1 MAKAKGVSKRL
12 SYKKESAF
20 GVLAGATGATQ
31 LRRVT
36 GDFNLKRDSYES
48 SELRFDQMTA
58 DMRLG
63 SRSADGTINGEL
75 SPGSYSDFIG
85 SVLAKD
91 FVAGATAT
99 GVSLTIAASGSNFTL
114 TRATGSFLTDGF
126 KVGTVVRLTGAGLNT
141 ANVANNLLIVSVTA
155 LVLTVLAISDVT
167 LVTEGPIA
175 TVTITTVGKQTYV
188 PKTAHT
194 DDSYS
199 VEQWFS
205 DIAQSEVFTGNKV
218 SGAAISLPATGLVTS
233 NFTFKGKDLGQTGTV
248 AYFTN
253 PTAASTKGIFAAV
266 NGALL
271 VNGSQGAC
279 ITSMD
284 FNIERAMEPTV
295 CIGTNSADN
304 IFVGRIKITGNF
316 SAYFED
322 GSIRDYFKDETK
334 VTLVVA
340 LTTTEDKNSDVMTF
354 VIPFAKLS
362 SHETKDAELGIIQS
376 AAFTALLNDDTTT
389 GLIDS
394 VILVQDST
402 LV

>member
-12 SYKKESAF
+12 SYKKEATF
-20 GVLAGATGATQ
+20 GVLAGTAGGTQ

-99 GVSLTIAASGSNFTL
+99 GISLTIADSGSNFTL
-114 TRATGSFLTDGF
+114 TRAAGSFLTDGF

-141 ANVANNLLIVSVTA
+141 ANVSNNLLVVSVTA
-155 LVLTVLAISDVT
+155 LVLTVLAISNVT
-167 LVTEGPIA
+167 IVTEGPIA
-175 TVTITTVGKQTYV
+175 AVTCTTVGKQTYV

-205 DIAQSEVFTGNKV
+205 DIAQSEVFTGMKV
-218 SGAAISLPATGLVTS
+218 GGAAISLPATGLVTS
-233 NFTFKGKDLGQTGTV
+233 NFTFMGKDLAQTGAV

-284 FNIERAMEPTV
+284 FNIERAMEPTT
-295 CIGTNSADN
+295 CIGTNSADS

-376 AAFTALLNDDTTT
+376 AAFTALLNDDVSA

>member
-12 SYKKESAF
+12 SYKKESTF

-63 SRSADGTINGEL
+63 SRSADGSINGEL

-99 GVSLTIAASGSNFTL
+99 GASITIAASGSNFTL
-114 TRATGSFLTDGF
+114 TRAAGSFLTDGF

-141 ANVANNLLIVSVTA
+141 ANAANNLLVVSVTA
-155 LVLTVLAISDVT
+155 LVITVVAISNVT

-175 TVTITTVGKQTYV
+175 TVTVTTVGKQTYV
-188 PKTAHT
+188 PKTGHT

-205 DIAQSEVFTGNKV
+205 DIAQSEVFTGMKV
-218 SGAAISLPATGLVTS
+218 GGAAISLPATGLVTS
-233 NFTFKGKDLGQTGTV
+233 NFTFKGKDLGKTDTT
-248 AYFTN
+248 AYFTS
-253 PTAASTKGIFAAV
+253 PTAANTTGSFAAV

-271 VNGSQGAC
+271 VNGVDIAC
-279 ITSMD
+279 LTSMD

-295 CIGTNSADN
+295 CIGTNSATD
-304 IFVGRIKITGNF
+304 IFVGKIKITGNF
-316 SAYFED
+316 SAYFEN
-322 GSIRDYFKDETK
+322 GNIRDYFANESK
-334 VTLVVA
+334 VSLVVA

-362 SHETKDAELGIIQS
+362 SHSNKDAELGIIQT
-376 AAFTALLNDDTTT
+376 AAFTALLNADTST

-394 VILVQDST
+394 VMLVQDST

>member
-12 SYKKESAF
+12 SYKKESNF

-31 LRRVT
+31 MRRVT
-36 GDFNLKRDSYES
+36 GDFTQSRESYES
-48 SELRFDQMTA
+48 AELRFDQMTA

-63 SRSADGTINGEL
+63 SRSVNGTVNGEL

-99 GVSLTIAASGSNFTL
+99 GQSITIAASGSNFTL

-155 LVLTVLAISDVT
+155 LVLTVLAISSVAI
-167 LVTEGPIA
+167 VPEGPIA
-175 TVTITTVGKQTYV
+175 TVAVTTVGKQTYV

-194 DDSYS
+194 DDSYT

-205 DIAQSEVFTGNKV
+205 DISQSEVFTGVKV
-218 SGAAISLPATGLVTS
+218 GGAAISLPATGLVTS
-233 NFTFKGKDLGQTGTV
+233 NFTFMGKDMAQKGTS

-253 PTAASTKGIFAAV
+253 PTAANTKGIFAAV
-266 NGALL
+266 NGALI
-271 VNGSQGAC
+271 VNGTTGAC

-295 CIGTNSADN
+295 CIGTNSADT
-304 IFVGRIKITGNF
+304 IFAGRIKVTGNL

-322 GSIRDYFKDETK
+322 GSIRDYFADEVK
-334 VTLVVA
+334 VSLVVA

-354 VIPFAKLS
+354 VIPAAKLS
-362 SHETKDAELGIIQS
+362 SFKSADAELGIIQT
-376 AAFTALLNDDTTT
+376 AAFTALLNDNTAT

>member
-12 SYKKESAF
+12 SYKKETTF
-20 GVLAGATGATQ
+20 GVLAGDTGGTQ
-31 LRRVT
+31 MRRVT
-36 GDFNLKRDSYES
+36 SDFNLKRESYTS
-48 SELRFDQMTA
+48 SEIRFDRMKA
-58 DMRLG
+58 DLRLG
-63 SRSADGTINGEL
+63 SRSADGSINGEL

-85 SVLAKD
+85 SILAKN

-99 GVSLTIAASGSNFTL
+99 GASITIAASGSNFTL
-114 TRATGSFLTDGF
+114 TRAAGSFLTDAF
-126 KVGTVVRLTGAGLNT
+126 KVGTVVRLTGAGLNV
-141 ANVANNLLIVSVTA
+141 ANAANNLLVVSVTA
-155 LVLTVLAISDVT
+155 LVLTVLLISRVA
-167 LVTEGPIA
+167 LVAEGPIA
-175 TVTITTVGKQTYV
+175 AVTVTTVGKQSYV
-188 PKTAHT
+188 PKIAHT
-194 DDSYS
+194 EDSYT

-205 DIAQSEVFTGNKV
+205 DISQSEVYTGMKV
-218 SGAAISLPATGLVTS
+218 GGAAISLPATGLVTS
-233 NFTFKGKDLGQTGTV
+233 NFTFMGKDLTQTGTT

-253 PTAASTKGIFAAV
+253 PTAASTKGTFAAV
-266 NGALL
+266 NGALM
-271 VNGSQGAC
+271 VNGAQGAC

-284 FNIERAMEPTV
+284 ISIECAMEPTV
-295 CIGTNSADN
+295 CLGTDSADD
-304 IFVGRIKITGNF
+304 IFSGEIKVTGNF

-340 LTTTEDKNSDVMTF
+340 LTTTDDKNSDVMTF

>member
-12 SYKKESAF
+12 SYKKESTF
-20 GVLAGATGATQ
+20 GTLAGATGGTQ

-63 SRSADGTINGEL
+63 SRSADGSINGEL

-99 GVSLTIAASGSNFTL
+99 GASITIAASGSNFAL
-114 TRATGSFLTDGF
+114 TRAAGSFLTDGF

-141 ANVANNLLIVSVTA
+141 ANVANNLLVVSVTA
-155 LVLTVLAISDVT
+155 LVLTVLAISSVT
-167 LVTEGPIA
+167 LVAEGPIA
-175 TVTITTVGKQTYV
+175 TVTVTTVGKQTYV

-205 DIAQSEVFTGNKV
+205 DIAQSEVFTGMKV
-218 SGAAISLPATGLVTS
+218 GGAAISLPATGLVTS
-233 NFTFKGKDLGQTGTV
+233 NFTFKGKDLAQTGTT

-284 FNIERAMEPTV
+284 FNIERAMEPTT
-295 CIGTNSADN
+295 CIGTNSADA
-304 IFVGRIKITGNF
+304 IFAGRIKITGNF

-394 VILVQDST
+394 VMLVQDST

>member
-20 GVLAGATGATQ
+20 GVLAGATGGTQ

-36 GDFNLKRDSYES
+36 GDFNLKRESYES

-91 FVAGATAT
+91 FIAGA
-99 GVSLTIAASGSNFTL
+99 VSSSLSITIATSGSNFTL
-114 TRATGSFLTDGF
+114 TRATGSFLTDSF

-155 LVLTVLAISDVT
+155 LVLTVLALSDVAP
-167 LVTEGPIA
+167 VAEGPIA
-175 TVTITTVGKQTYV
+175 TVIVTTVGKQTFV
-188 PKTAHT
+188 PKTLHT
-194 DDSYS
+194 DDSYT

-205 DIAQSEVFTGNKV
+205 DISQSEVFTGMKV
-218 SGAAISLPATGLVTS
+218 GGAAISLPATGLVTS
-233 NFTFKGKDLGQTGTV
+233 NFTLMGKDLAQKGAV

-253 PTAASTKGIFAAV
+253 PTAASTKGIFASV

-271 VNGSQGAC
+271 VNGNQGAC

-304 IFVGRIKITGNF
+304 IFVGRIKVTGNF

-322 GSIRDYFKDETK
+322 GSIRDYFADETR
-334 VTLVVA
+334 VSLVVA
-340 LTTTEDKNSDVMTF
+340 LTTTVDKDSDVMTF

-362 SHETKDAELGIIQS
+362 SHETKDAELGIIQT
-376 AAFTALLNDDTTT
+376 AAFTALLNDDVSS
-389 GLIDS
+389 GLVDS
-394 VILVQDST
+394 VFLVQDST